1 MSRHNP
7 HHDSAPILAAAARW
21 AANCLA
27 DDGSVLAEGERLWT
41 SEQLDELDRAFVQ
54 NYDEGEGNFL
64 EKLEKQLASATPAAR
79 KLMAEAL
86 WALMLFQANVGA
98 DRKRANVR
106 TVWGWSGDELHPGN
120 PMLTDGVLGGLG
132 SAGTAYNTLRWR
144 ELSFLLT
151 GVRAFKLKPA
161 SERRALLD
169 DATGFATWIRS
180 LPDAKNRQ
188 FRHICLLLLFPDE
201 FERISSSADKRSILA
216 AFTGEREKDLKRWD
230 DERIDRELLALR
242 RRLETERSGAP
253 IDFYDA
259 DLASRW
265 RGAPR
270 AWLLSWNPENWAW
283 DTLAADRAAAARG
296 APVVMPWRCASS
308 KPKEGDAA
316 YLMRTGVAPRGI
328 VAAGTIVK
336 APFEGPHYDPA
347 RANAGEIASF
357 VEVQFSGIR
366 DAARD
371 EIVSRETL
379 AEHLPNQE
387 WSPQG
392 SGIQIDPAAALALAE
407 LWNALPSIT
416 ADPAAEDVEDAPAP
430 PAAPRQSA
438 ARNIILYGPPG
449 TGKTHRLQSVLMP
462 GYEER
467 TAAGAVT
474 RRFEFVTFH
483 QNYSY
488 EDFMEGIRLQER
500 RHLLYCE
507 RR

>member
-1 MSRHNP
+1 
-7 HHDSAPILAAAARW
+7 
-21 AANCLA
+21 
-27 DDGSVLAEGERLWT
+27 
-41 SEQLDELDRAFVQ
+41 
-54 NYDEGEGNFL
+54 
-64 EKLEKQLASATPAAR
+64 
-79 KLMAEAL
+79 MAEAL
-86 WALMLFQANVGA
+86 WALMLFQANVSA

-270 AWLLSWNPENWAW
+270 TWLLSWNPENWAW
-283 DTLAADRAAAARG
+283 DTLAADRAAARG